1 MVINITNGEFYN
13 EYFEKNTKSKGIPF
27 NEAMM
32 SGPATFPIFSN
43 EFIES
48 RSKYLSVSNDEYVSK
63 MSEIIDL
70 KNSIDTVTTI
80 NLFFGNDTFC
90 VINLL
95 TLLAYLEQLKY
106 QGVVVLNIIDDFSFK
121 TIESGIH
128 VTLGTYADLYK
139 NIIIKKDNQIDLK
152 ILNKR
157 AIDLYFDFL
166 DDDGYLARIVKEN
179 LDDSE
184 NKIIALLLD
193 ASTEYGLSDLL
204 AIELINRIKANS

>member
-70 KNSIDTVTTI
+70 KKSIDTVTTI

-121 TIESGIH
+121 TIEY
-128 VTLGTYADLYK
+128 V
-139 NIIIKKDNQIDLK
+139 
-152 ILNKR
+152 
-157 AIDLYFDFL
+157 
-166 DDDGYLARIVKEN
+166 
-179 LDDSE
+179 
-184 NKIIALLLD
+184 LLLSIVSIILIVSSTLSCGLKP
-193 ASTEYGLSDLL
+193 ASLPTFLFL
-204 AIELINRIKANS
+204 AYS